1 MTKEL
6 RGSDADEEI
15 GDRLSDSFDNIT
27 FALDCLL
34 RNKYINK

>member
-15 GDRLSDSFDNIT
+15 GDRLSDSFDMT
-27 FALDCLL
+27 
-34 RNKYINK
+34 KKHQP